1 MPPPASGAATGP
13 TQRGAGTGTHTI
25 RKGDTLG
32 SIADSELSADG
43 RKAAPA
49 PETRP
54 RLEGP
59 NLVVPL
65 VEFSGFPQPIRLRPS
80 PVRLLLHGASLVEAQ
95 GYNKRQ
101 YPALDR

>member
-65 VEFSGFPQPIRLRPS
+65 VRVQRFPAA
-80 PVRLLLHGASLVEAQ
+80 H
-95 GYNKRQ
+95 
-101 YPALDR
+101 